1 MKSEPTEK
9 TKGKKMA
16 VSETADRKNGR
27 SPGAGHD
34 EWWERLMME
43 PGPGESAGTDASV
56 TESMIPSGLVAE
68 EVSGEARRKD
78 TPPEPEDP
86 VRRRTSGR
94 QRRASL
100 EEYRETYLTVPKIR
114 NRILPPT
121 VGTSSSGEKS
131 DSLLPGVEYTRCMH
145 CSLYTR
151 FNVENAGG
159 DFSVGGAR
167 VCFRIPENP
176 CSPRPA
182 VAGRVNPLPP
192 VADFGMKE
200 VRTKKKKHM
209 TNDVNGMKK
218 KCGRPALGRTR
229 KLTRGVTVKFSP
241 VSYEA
246 LRFRAGKSGRSLAVY
261 IREAAL
267 AATVTARHTPEENAL
282 LRSLAGMANNLNQLT
297 KLSHQTGF
305 YRTRLLIEGLLGKL
319 KRIMD
324 DYRPKGG

>member
-114 NRILPPT
+114 KRKT
-121 VGTSSSGEKS
+121 VFVSEDVRDELDAVVRRLGGRGMSVSG
-131 DSLLPGVEYTRCMH
+131 LL
-145 CSLYTR
+145 
-151 FNVENAGG
+151 ENL
-159 DFSVGGAR
+159 AR
-167 VCFRIPENP
+167 E
-176 CSPRPA
+176 
-182 VAGRVNPLPP
+182 
-192 VADFGMKE
+192 
-200 VRTKKKKHM
+200 H
-209 TNDVNGMKK
+209 
-218 KCGRPALGRTR
+218 
-229 KLTRGVTVKFSP
+229 
-241 VSYEA
+241 
-246 LRFRAGKSGRSLAVY
+246 
-261 IREAAL
+261 L
-267 AATVTARHTPEENAL
+267 AA
-282 LRSLAGMANNLNQLT
+282 
-297 KLSHQTGF
+297 
-305 YRTRLLIEGLLGKL
+305 YREDIEQWRK
-319 KRIMD
+319 I
-324 DYRPKGG
+324 